1 MQIVVK
7 RTDQTETNLNIGHT
21 LMVAAAGQ
29 LRESKKGTFEYVIA
43 QIGNLNIEGDKVQ
56 PAIMTALQEFLIA
69 QLPSDAEVAMW
80 LRTWDGRF
88 FSIQHAT
95 KKTLKLEGE
104 SAQDFLDELSSEDYN
119 KIVQAIDALIDG
131 EEETKVRFAQIA
143 TEIQK
148 SQVRLEIQKSELESL
163 QYELE
168 AQKKETAS
176 KREKILPTPA
186 TPSE

>member
-1 MQIVVK
+1 MKVTVT
-7 RTDQTETNLNIGHT
+7 RADQTTTDLNIGHT
-21 LMVAAAGQ
+21 LMVAASGQ
-29 LRESKKGTFEYVIA
+29 LRESKKATFEYAIV
-43 QIGNLNIEGDKVQ
+43 QIGSLKLDGDK
-56 PAIMTALQEFLIA
+56 AIPSVMTSLQEFLIA
-69 QLPSDAEVAMW
+69 QLPSDAEVSGW

-88 FSIQHAT
+88 FAVQHAT

-104 SAQDFLDELSSEDYN
+104 SAQDFLDELSSDDYT

-131 EEETKVRFAQIA
+131 DEETKLRYAQVA

-168 AQKKETAS
+168 NQKNETAA
-176 KREKILPTPA
+176 KRDKLKPTE
-186 TPSE
+186 TTTSG

>member
-1 MQIVVK
+1 MKVTVT
-7 RTDQTETNLNIGHT
+7 RADQTTTDLNIGHT
-21 LMVAAAGQ
+21 LMVSAAGQ
-29 LRESKKGTFEYVIA
+29 LRESKKATFEYVIA
-43 QIGNLNIEGDKVQ
+43 QIGSLKIEGDKVQ

-88 FSIQHAT
+88 FGVQHAT

-104 SAQDFLDELSSEDYN
+104 SAQDFLDEMSSEDYN
-119 KIVQAIDALIDG
+119 KIVQAIDSLIDG
-131 EEETKVRFAQIA
+131 EEETNVRFAQIS
-143 TEIQK
+143 TEVQK

-168 AQKKETAS
+168 VQKKETAA
-176 KREKILPTPA
+176 KREKIVPVNTPV
-186 TPSE
+186 S